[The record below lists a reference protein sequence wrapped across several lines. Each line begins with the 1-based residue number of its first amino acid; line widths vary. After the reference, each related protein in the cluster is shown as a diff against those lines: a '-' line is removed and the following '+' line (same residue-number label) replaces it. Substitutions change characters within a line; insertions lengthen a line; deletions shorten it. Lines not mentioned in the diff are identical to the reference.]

1 MDLQKEPTIGTDI
14 NRSGSQDTFY
24 YQEVDQKLVGFA
36 EIQFGFMPGFA
47 TTNNIVILRQLQRK
61 YLAKKGEFV
70 IFLYRFGESF

>member
-1 MDLQKEPTIGTDI
+1 MISTDQFPKTLFTIKKLI
-14 NRSGSQDTFY
+14 R
-24 YQEVDQKLVGFA
+24 KLVGFV
-36 EIQFGFMPGFA
+36 EIQFRFMPGFA